1 VFETEV
7 EPVKS
12 DAREAALA
20 MAALCVGGMVLA
32 RTLDD
37 ADLAEE
43 IREAARALALDI
55 SGLDRKASI
64 GAIGA

>member
-1 VFETEV
+1 
-7 EPVKS
+7 
-12 DAREAALA
+12 
-20 MAALCVGGMVLA
+20 MVLA